1 MGAYPES
8 AHRDPGK
15 ISDHVGVGRQGGFQ
29 REEAGAVLGVQH
41 VVGGHPQAV
50 LLGGLGKGKI
60 PVQLF
65 GDYKLHQ
72 KSSAFGEIEPQ
83 MKGAH
88 VFADVRSILP
98 KEIGDSIE
106 EGVLA
111 FGKKLKGF
119 DRNDAIL
126 SGVES
131 RTSSP
136 VRIVRNREG
145 YSNIEGI
152 YPCGEGAGYAGGIT
166 SAAMDGIK
174 TAEFICEKFR
184 NF

>member
-1 MGAYPES
+1 MLMYAQSCRKKSVIRLKKE
-8 AHRDPGK
+8 
-15 ISDHVGVGRQGGFQ
+15 F
-29 REEAGAVLGVQH
+29 
-41 VVGGHPQAV
+41 
-50 LLGGLGKGKI
+50 
-60 PVQLF
+60 
-65 GDYKLHQ
+65 LHL
-72 KSSAFGEIEPQ
+72 E
-83 MKGAH
+83 
-88 VFADVRSILP
+88 R
-98 KEIGDSIE
+98 
-106 EGVLA
+106 
-111 FGKKLKGF
+111 KLKGF